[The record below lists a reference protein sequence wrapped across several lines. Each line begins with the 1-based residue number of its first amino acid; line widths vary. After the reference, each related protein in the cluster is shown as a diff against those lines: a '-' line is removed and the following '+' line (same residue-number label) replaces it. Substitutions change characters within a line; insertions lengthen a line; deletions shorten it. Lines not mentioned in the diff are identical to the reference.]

1 MESHTA
7 SNRLLLLY
15 NIELLKLFLKPDIS
29 GAIYIYHFTDEQ
41 NMKDP
46 FLGRKGNEWAVGLT
60 NKRKQE
66 KSRKV
71 VKARL
76 DTVYQN
82 WGQKNF
88 DVDLL
93 QTAIAFGDD

>member
-1 MESHTA
+1 M
-7 SNRLLLLY
+7 
-15 NIELLKLFLKPDIS
+15 
-29 GAIYIYHFTDEQ
+29 
-41 NMKDP
+41 
-46 FLGRKGNEWAVGLT
+46 T

-82 WGQKNF
+82 RDQKNF
-88 DVDLL
+88 EVDLL
-93 QTAIAFGDD
+93 QKAIAFGED

>member
-1 MESHTA
+1 M
-7 SNRLLLLY
+7 
-15 NIELLKLFLKPDIS
+15 
-29 GAIYIYHFTDEQ
+29 
-41 NMKDP
+41 
-46 FLGRKGNEWAVGLT
+46 T